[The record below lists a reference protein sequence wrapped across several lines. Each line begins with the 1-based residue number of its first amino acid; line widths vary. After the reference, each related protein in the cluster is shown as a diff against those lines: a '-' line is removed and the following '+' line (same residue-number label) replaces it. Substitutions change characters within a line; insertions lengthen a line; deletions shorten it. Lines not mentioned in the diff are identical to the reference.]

1 MGAPGYQSWQWTQ
14 QDWRSI
20 LLRKNR
26 DSTPLKKG
34 QYNKDLDWSHK
45 CGAKGTRL
53 SGDRPPLC
61 LPIHAIRELNK
72 TKQGRSILLKQVKK
86 KVKAKKGQRVPYPP
100 EIAEL
105 VREANEMTP
114 KDKPSKAKR
123 NPSRD
128 ERMRLLYRQLH
139 ASSGERYARLLT
151 ELARELQ
158 RVGYLRADM
167 EPSEVSLGEIQDAI
181 DAYFDEAEHERTL
194 QRRYRDNPFGLSG
207 TELVGKLIGWTAS
220 GAAAELVTN
229 RIDKWITQPVTDLAE
244 GAITK
249 AGEGAVGAARDAAG
263 AARKL
268 VKANPSRT
276 KRWGAARPYLSLAEV
291 RKWEPLAEERGVSEV
306 ARKGSSKVTGEGF
319 LQAYKA
325 VKGKKSALKKRKATA
340 KTSWWDRRGEFI
352 ARHVTQMEES
362 GRPFWEWSAKRGAWI
377 PTRQHLGLIMWAY
390 LHEPP
395 PRDGRPVWPARGNPA
410 RSDYQ
415 AWIAKNLSDRL
426 LDVWEGLHTDPD
438 RYAQYAG
445 ADLRRL
451 LSRTDDL
458 YVQSGHQEELRGP
471 LSAVVS
477 AVHQIENGHI
487 EEAKA
492 SVDYAMASIEE
503 FADNWPPRPYQRSG
517 PPRQMNPDDRFARAE
532 REFQESPTPEAE
544 ANLLR
549 ERLRIG
555 EADKG
560 RVLTQAANKDEVAR
574 LALGLE
580 PGDAEVLKVAGRKKK
595 VTTDLGADLISAYY
609 LGRGWTRDQWGGL
622 RHPDGNRRI
631 KFKKRSYELLKGKP
645 GNWHKASGGSMKKR
659 GEELLAAARQRYEGG
674 GAVERLEEKRAK
686 TKKRAKKRRETKQDR
701 SNALRA
707 ELVTAFRRMAPG
719 VRRELLE
726 GNVALSREVLVDA
739 LGRANDRSTD
749 LTPEQIDASLSAGA
763 PPVLFSDRVF
773 DRSFDALRAELGKEG
788 RKYVLRPV
796 ENPKE
801 YSWRDA
807 ESGLEISMRSGWGQE
822 SVVEI
827 GYLPM
832 DPFSGAIVAGRFG
845 GRGAS
850 ERGGGLVARLGKSL
864 VLYDVIFSD
873 LNELRA
879 LLRTWCR
886 MVHAFGHEHFVLGRL
901 GAEAAEALRTLYEG
915 GEIYLSKLG
924 ANIIVRCGRLL
935 DDPRQAYLF

>member
-1 MGAPGYQSWQWTQ
+1 MSAPGYRSWQWTQ

-20 LLRKNR
+20 LLRGNR
-26 DSTPLKKG
+26 DSTPKKKG
-34 QYNKDLDWSHK
+34 QYNKDLDWSYK

-53 SGDRPPLC
+53 SGNRPPLC

-72 TKQGRSILLKQVKK
+72 SKKGRELLLKQVKK
-86 KVKAKKGQRVPYPP
+86 KAKAKKGQRVPYPP
-100 EIAEL
+100 EIADL

-114 KDKPSKAKR
+114 KDKPSMAKK

-158 RVGYLRADM
+158 RVGYLRADAD
-167 EPSEVSLGEIQDAI
+167 PAKISLGEIQDAI

-207 TELVGKLIGWTAS
+207 TELAGKLIGWTAS
-220 GAAAELVTN
+220 GAAAELVTS
-229 RIDKWITQPVTDLAE
+229 RIDKWITQPVTDFAE
-244 GAITK
+244 GALV
-249 AGEGAVGAARDAAG
+249 EGAKGATDAAKGAAG
-263 AARKL
+263 VARRL
-268 VKANPSRT
+268 VKSNPSRT
-276 KRWGAARPYLSLAEV
+276 KKWGSARPYLSLAETK
-291 RKWEPLAEERGVSEV
+291 KWEPLAEELGVSEV
-306 ARKGSSKVTGEGF
+306 ARKGGSKVTGEGF

-325 VKGKKSALKKRKATA
+325 VKGNKKSLKKRKATA

-352 ARHVTQMEES
+352 ARHVTQMEEN
-362 GRPFWEWSAKRGAWI
+362 GRPYWEWSDRRGAWI

-390 LHEPP
+390 MHEQP

-410 RSDYQ
+410 KSDWQ

-426 LDVWEGLHTDPD
+426 LDVWEALHTDPVG
-438 RYAQYAG
+438 YAPYAG

-477 AVHQIENGHI
+477 AVYQIENGQV
-487 EEAKA
+487 EEAKD
-492 SVDYAMASIEE
+492 SVDYAMVSIEE
-503 FADNWPPRPYQRSG
+503 FADNWPPKSYQRPG
-517 PPRQMNPDDRFARAE
+517 PSRRMNPDDRLARAE
-532 REFQESPTPEAE
+532 RAFQESPTPEAE

-555 EADKG
+555 EADLG

-580 PGDAEVLKVAGRKKK
+580 PGDAEVLKVAGKKK
-595 VTTDLGADLISAYY
+595 RVTTDLGADLISAYY
-609 LGRGWTRDQWGGL
+609 LARGWNRDQWGGL
-622 RHPDGNRRI
+622 RHPDGNQRI
-631 KFKKRSYELLKGKP
+631 KFKTRSYELLKGKP
-645 GNWHKASGGSMKKR
+645 GSWHKASGGSIKQR
-659 GEELLAAARQRYEGG
+659 GEELLAQARERLEG
-674 GAVERLEEKRAK
+674 GAVEKLEQKRAK
-686 TKKRAKKRRETKQDR
+686 KKKRAKKRRETKQDR
-701 SNALRA
+701 SNSLRA
-707 ELVTAFRRMAPG
+707 ELVTRFRSMDPG
-719 VRRELLE
+719 FRRELLE
-726 GNVALSREVLVDA
+726 GNVTLSREVLVDA
-739 LGRANDRSTD
+739 LGVANDRSVD
-749 LTPEQIDASLSAGA
+749 MAPEQIDADLSADA
-763 PPVLFSDRVF
+763 PPVLFADRVF
-773 DRSFDALRAELGKEG
+773 DRAYGALRAELGKDG

-796 ENPKE
+796 DNPKE

-807 ESGLEISMRSGWGQE
+807 ETGLEISVRSGWGQE
-822 SVVEI
+822 AVVEI

-832 DPFSGAIVAGRFG
+832 DPFSGAVVAGRFG
-845 GRGAS
+845 GRSAG
-850 ERGGGLVARLGKSL
+850 ERGGGLVARIGKSL

-873 LNELRA
+873 LGELRS

-886 MVHAFGHEHFVLGRL
+886 MVYAFGHEFFVLGSM
-901 GAEAAEALRTLYEG
+901 GEDAANALRSLYEE
-915 GEIYLSKLG
+915 GEIYLSKAG
-924 ANIIVRCGRLL
+924 RNILVRCGRLL
-935 DDPRQAYLF
+935 DDPRQGYLF